1 MLTAQAQM
9 RQNAFDLAAAAKGN
23 AFGMI
28 IDAHCHLPTLAEA
41 GSYTRAKGKFLDDL
55 RADGVDYAILIPD
68 NIPASPIGDVDT
80 CLALLDGEA
89 SIFLLGTIDIE
100 SQGQDWLRRLEQLV
114 VAHRLVGMKIFPGH
128 DPIHPTDP
136 RLWPVYELCQTF
148 RMPMV
153 IHTGQNP
160 GAPEAAK
167 FNHPAEIVRV
177 AASFPNLALVI
188 AHFYW
193 PEVELCYRLT
203 HAHPNIHYDISGLA
217 DPEVIEASGQE
228 AIRSVLRKTITE
240 HPTRVVFGSDYA
252 MCSRADHIELIK
264 DLHLPDAVAEQVFW
278 RNAAELFS
286 LPVNQQDRG
295 SRQDG
300 GDQVAKP

>member
-1 MLTAQAQM
+1 
-9 RQNAFDLAAAAKGN
+9 
-23 AFGMI
+23 
-28 IDAHCHLPTLAEA
+28 
-41 GSYTRAKGKFLDDL
+41 
-55 RADGVDYAILIPD
+55 
-68 NIPASPIGDVDT
+68 
-80 CLALLDGEA
+80 
-89 SIFLLGTIDIE
+89 
-100 SQGQDWLRRLEQLV
+100 
-114 VAHRLVGMKIFPGH
+114 
-128 DPIHPTDP
+128 
-136 RLWPVYELCQTF
+136 
-148 RMPMV
+148 
-153 IHTGQNP
+153 
-160 GAPEAAK
+160 
-167 FNHPAEIVRV
+167 
-177 AASFPNLALVI
+177 
-188 AHFYW
+188 
-193 PEVELCYRLT
+193 
-203 HAHPNIHYDISGLA
+203 LA